1 MMNVTAE
8 RTQWGHPI
16 SVAWQDP
23 PGTRTPR
30 RGPAMKTHPNT
41 TAWLKLVV
49 LDGDRDA
56 IMVAATTGRSGD
68 RVAIGR
74 IAERA
79 GGPRGNR
86 SLTRLR
92 TIDEAAELLNASRPA
107 VGSNGAR
114 APPQKENPARWSEVS
129 SVLSKNQV

>member
-1 MMNVTAE
+1 
-8 RTQWGHPI
+8 
-16 SVAWQDP
+16 
-23 PGTRTPR
+23 
-30 RGPAMKTHPNT
+30 MKTHPNT
-41 TAWLKLVV
+41 TAWLKLVI

-86 SLTRLR
+86 CLTRLR

-114 APPQKENPARWSEVS
+114 GPPQKKTPLDGARCRQFVQTTKYEGVIC
-129 SVLSKNQV
+129 NE

>member
-1 MMNVTAE
+1 
-8 RTQWGHPI
+8 
-16 SVAWQDP
+16 
-23 PGTRTPR
+23 
-30 RGPAMKTHPNT
+30 MKTHPNT

-56 IMVAATTGRSGD
+56 IMVTATTGRSGD

-86 SLTRLR
+86 SLTRPR

-114 APPQKENPARWSEVS
+114 APPQKENPARWSKVS
-129 SVLSKNQV
+129 SVLSKNQVSRSCLP

>member
-1 MMNVTAE
+1 
-8 RTQWGHPI
+8 
-16 SVAWQDP
+16 
-23 PGTRTPR
+23 
-30 RGPAMKTHPNT
+30 MKTHPNT

-107 VGSNGAR
+107 VGSAR